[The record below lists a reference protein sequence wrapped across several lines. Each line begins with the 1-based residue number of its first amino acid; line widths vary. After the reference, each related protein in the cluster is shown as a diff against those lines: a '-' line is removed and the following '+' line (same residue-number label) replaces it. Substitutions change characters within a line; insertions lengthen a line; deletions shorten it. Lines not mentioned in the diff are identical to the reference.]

1 MSKFRSVWQDIREC
15 FVRADAG
22 WRKGIL
28 REYVKEGIMESSIE
42 VLMAAEEKMDKCV
55 EFLHHDLSGLRTG
68 KASPSLVE
76 NITVEYYGTAARLR
90 DIANISTP
98 EPRLLV
104 VSPFDPSSLG
114 AIEKAIGAANIGI
127 TPLSDGRLIRVPIPE
142 LSEQRRKDLAKVA
155 SRATEEQ
162 RVAVRN
168 VRRDANELLK
178 TLEKSGKIT
187 EDDLA
192 QSLEEVQKL
201 TDAHIK
207 KMDGMLAAKEK
218 EVLVV

>member
-1 MSKFRSVWQDIREC
+1 
-15 FVRADAG
+15 
-22 WRKGIL
+22 
-28 REYVKEGIMESSIE
+28 MESSME
-42 VLMAAEEKMDKCV
+42 VLLAAEEKMDKCV

-76 NITVEYYGTAARLR
+76 NITVEYYGTATRLR

-104 VSPFDPSSLG
+104 ISPFDPSSLG
-114 AIEKAIGAANIGI
+114 NIEKAISAANIGI
-127 TPLSDGRLIRVPIPE
+127 TPMNDGRLIRVPIPE

-155 SRATEEQ
+155 ARATEEQ
-162 RVAVRN
+162 RIAVRN

-178 TLEKSGKIT
+178 ALQKSSKIT
-187 EDDLA
+187 EDDRD

-207 KMDGMLAAKEK
+207 KMDDMLAAKEK
-218 EVLVV
+218 EVLSV